1 MIATNVLICFNY
13 IWMIGMGIE
22 PPLLMKSNTSTWI
35 WSTKTWKLMSIFKE
49 KSGRLM
55 DAQLCVTDGLSS

>member
-13 IWMIGMGIE
+13 IWMVGMGIE
-22 PPLLMKSNTSTWI
+22 PPSPYEIKHNIWI
-35 WSTKTWKLMSIFKE
+35 WSTKTWKLMSIFKA

-55 DAQLCVTDGLSS
+55 DA